1 MKKNILILDDYK
13 PLKKIFIKK
22 LKKYSLTFK
31 NLRKNQNLLKYLKN
45 KKFYAIYT
53 AFGYKLN
60 QEILQSN
67 QNDLKYLISPT
78 TGTDHIDLNFCKK
91 NKIKVLT
98 LKNEK
103 NFLKNICATAELTW
117 TLILAL
123 AKNLNNFSND
133 VIYRHNWHRNKYL
146 NNDLRGS
153 SLGIIGYGR
162 IGRILIKYAKAFGM
176 KIFIYEKERKKIKSS
191 KNFKFVSL
199 KKIFDCKFITI
210 HIPLEGNHNFF
221 SKKVL
226 KHLKK
231 SSYLINTSRGDIFN
245 ERHLIN
251 LMKSKSVKGFGF
263 DVLPSDVV
271 WKNKIPSKYNFLKKL
286 KGNFYVTPHIGGNS
300 IESRIKTTLYMI
312 QKFQKNQ
319 KTKG

>member
-245 ERHLIN
+245 EQHLIN

>member
-45 KKFYAIYT
+45 KKCYAIYT
-53 AFGYKLN
+53 AFGYKLDR
-60 QEILQSN
+60 ETLQSN

-221 SKKVL
+221 SKKIL

-245 ERHLIN
+245 EQHLIN

-300 IESRIKTTLYMI
+300 IESRIKTTLFMI

>member
-210 HIPLEGNHNFF
+210 HIPLEGNYNFF

-245 ERHLIN
+245 EQHLIN